1 MTNVIERLTI
11 YLGQGNLHVRMIRG
25 KNSKEGPMWEEGRAS
40 CVDRVMELKS
50 QKSFYRA
57 DPQRGFTVTER
68 KSQEVSGV

>member
-1 MTNVIERLTI
+1 
-11 YLGQGNLHVRMIRG
+11 MIRG
-25 KNSKEGPMWEEGRAS
+25 KNLEEEPVWEEGRAS

-68 KSQEVSGV
+68 KARKSVGSDQVAASECSHGRSKCEPR